1 MTNLN
6 ETTGGF
12 SVHHKNTMGCHNLVK
27 LLQDFDMSLVTL
39 DIISYCFMADSGV
52 FYNEGLGWIPHYLV
66 YPCKVLGQICN
77 VPSRF
82 YSHLLALSII
92 FVPEAFAK
100 Y

>member
-6 ETTGGF
+6 ENTRGF

-52 FYNEGLGWIPHYLV
+52 FYDEGLG
-66 YPCKVLGQICN
+66 
-77 VPSRF
+77 
-82 YSHLLALSII
+82 
-92 FVPEAFAK
+92 
-100 Y
+100 